1 MTDEEKFHK
10 GPCEKVIEYAKSHGS
25 DKEEQK

>member
-10 GPCEKVIEYAKSHGS
+10 ELGEKSIEYAKSHGS